1 MKMKYLLLLA
11 AAMFTFGAPVADAAP
26 KKSKKAKT
34 TKKAKASDFDFSVK
48 TADDYENARASK
60 AEKAEKARLAAEE
73 AIDTRTAEERREEN
87 EFLKDETKFYISR
100 QKKTVKILK
109 GVRNE
114 KSAAKAAAALEELY
128 GAAEEEVSEGDV
140 TALGTVVKLEE
151 DENKIPV
158 HQASRSIAAALN
170 GTINQEMK
178 RIANLGIE
186 DKKFNAALI
195 NMVEQQRN

>member
-34 TKKAKASDFDFSVK
+34 SKKAKASDFDFSVK

-60 AEKAEKARLAAEE
+60 AEKARQAAEA
-73 AIDTRTAEERREEN
+73 AIDTRTVEERREEN
-87 EFLKDETKFYISR
+87 EFVKEETKFYISR

-114 KSAAKAAAALEELY
+114 KTAAKAAAALEELY

-158 HQASRSIAAALN
+158 HQASRSIAASLN

>member
-1 MKMKYLLLLA
+1 MKMKYILLLA
-11 AAMFTFGAPVADAAP
+11 AAMFTFGAPMADAAP
-26 KKSKKAKT
+26 KKSKKAKAA
-34 TKKAKASDFDFSVK
+34 KKAKADDFDFSVK
-48 TADDYENARASK
+48 TAGDYESARASK
-60 AEKAEKARLAAEE
+60 AEKARQAAEE
-73 AIDTRTAEERREEN
+73 AVDMRTAEEKREDN
-87 EFLKDETKFYISR
+87 EFLKEETKYYISR
-100 QKKTVKILK
+100 QKQTVKILK

-114 KSAAKAAAALEELY
+114 KSAAKAAAALEEIY
-128 GAAEEEVSEGDV
+128 GSVEEDSSVGDV

-186 DKKFNAALI
+186 NKKFSAALL

>member
-1 MKMKYLLLLA
+1 MKYLLLLA

-34 TKKAKASDFDFSVK
+34 SKKAKASDFDFSVK

-60 AEKAEKARLAAEE
+60 AEKARQAAEA
-73 AIDTRTAEERREEN
+73 AIDTRTVEERREEN

-178 RIANLGIE
+178 RISNLGIE
-186 DKKFNAALI
+186 NKKFNAALV

>member
-34 TKKAKASDFDFSVK
+34 SKKAKASDFDFSVK
-48 TADDYENARASK
+48 TADDYENARAS
-60 AEKAEKARLAAEE
+60 KAEKARLAAEE

-178 RIANLGIE
+178 RISNLGIE
-186 DKKFNAALI
+186 NKKFNAALV